1 MMMRNNY
8 IYSGEP
14 GSPHEGLLWLILM
27 SALAITLGMM
37 LAGCKTTQYVPVVEH
52 RTDTVQITKHQR
64 DSIWLHDSVHVHEY
78 MRGDTVYMAVD
89 KWHTKYIG
97 RSTHDTIYVATHDSI
112 PVPYPKEVEVEKPL
126 TRWQQMRM
134 HMGDLL
140 LALLAVAIVRRAK
153 RMIH

>member
-1 MMMRNNY
+1 
-8 IYSGEP
+8 
-14 GSPHEGLLWLILM
+14 
-27 SALAITLGMM
+27 
-37 LAGCKTTQYVPVVEH
+37 
-52 RTDTVQITKHQR
+52 
-64 DSIWLHDSVHVHEY
+64 
-78 MRGDTVYMAVD
+78 MRGDTIYLAVD
-89 KWHTKYIG
+89 KWHTKYID